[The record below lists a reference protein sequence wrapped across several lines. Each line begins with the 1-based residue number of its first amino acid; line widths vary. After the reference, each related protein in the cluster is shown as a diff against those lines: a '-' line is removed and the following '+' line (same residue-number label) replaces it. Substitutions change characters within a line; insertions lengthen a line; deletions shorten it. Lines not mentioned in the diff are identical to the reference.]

1 MLQHSDND
9 HFSREK
15 LCHSK
20 MESYLRVK
28 YRILMDQTKV
38 RPQWNDDVE
47 IDSVYSTRE
56 AENIKTTTKE
66 HSI

>member
-1 MLQHSDND
+1 
-9 HFSREK
+9 
-15 LCHSK
+15 